1 MSKIFLIIIFF
12 VSLFFAAYPVY
23 ADPPPRAA
31 EPASIVNLN
40 DVINNLGIKF
50 KGTSTIGEIVTAALN
65 YIYAFAG
72 IGLLIYL
79 IIAGFAYLTSA
90 GDPKKLEV
98 AKGKLTTALIGFIIV
113 ITAFWVTQ
121 IANYVFKLGA
131 TLN

>member
-1 MSKIFLIIIFF
+1 MSKIFLIIFF
-12 VSLFFAAYPVY
+12 FLSLFLAAYPVY
-23 ADPPPRAA
+23 ADQPPRAA

-40 DVINNLGIKF
+40 DVINNMGIKF

-79 IIAGFAYLTSA
+79 IVAGFAYLTSA

-131 TLN
+131 ALN

>member
-1 MSKIFLIIIFF
+1 MSKILLIIFF
-12 VSLFFAAYPVY
+12 FLSLFLAAYPVY

-40 DVINNLGIKF
+40 DIINNMGIKF
-50 KGTSTIGEIVTAALN
+50 KDTSTIGEIVTAALN

-79 IIAGFAYLTSA
+79 IVAGFAYLTSA
-90 GDPKKLEV
+90 GDSKKLEV